1 MTTMQMI
8 LIMTLILILNTNRLK
23 FFNSLYK
30 CYLPIN
36 NFLYFIE
43 HFQAQFSNDLQMY
56 TYRFVIVLL

>member
-30 CYLPIN
+30 CYFPMN
-36 NFLYFIE
+36 NFLNYIE
-43 HFQAQFSNDLQMY
+43 HFQGQFSNDLQMY
-56 TYRFVIVLL
+56 TCRFVIVLL